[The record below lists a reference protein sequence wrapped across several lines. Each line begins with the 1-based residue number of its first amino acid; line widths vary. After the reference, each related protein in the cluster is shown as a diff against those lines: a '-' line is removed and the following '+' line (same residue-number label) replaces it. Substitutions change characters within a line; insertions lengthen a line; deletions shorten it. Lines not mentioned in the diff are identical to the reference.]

1 MKYINLHKHYF
12 KLFAFVFLAI
22 LFTNCN
28 TKKFYKTNY
37 AHSFIHVGS
46 LVVDDALVN
55 SFLTPYRSHIQKD
68 LSKILAYNPQNLDK
82 NDGKWQNKMT
92 NFYADAILE
101 TATPVYSKQTG
112 NSIDFCLLNYG
123 GIRST
128 IAKGNITTRTAFD
141 IMPFENNA
149 VVLKVSGKVVW
160 DLSNFI
166 VKNKVA
172 HPLSGIEIFVDK
184 NSSTITHI
192 KINNILVEKT
202 KEYYLVTND
211 YLSKGGDNMQFL
223 LNATEN
229 HSLNFK
235 LRNMFI
241 DYFTKIDTLNPS
253 VKPRIIFE

>member
-1 MKYINLHKHYF
+1 MKYKNLPKQYL
-12 KLFAFVFLAI
+12 KLLIFVFLAFLI
-22 LFTNCN
+22 SNCN
-28 TKKFYKTNY
+28 TKKFIKTGY
-37 AHSFIHVGS
+37 SQTTI
-46 LVVDDALVN
+46 VVDSLITKDRTVDN
-55 SFLTPYRSHIQKD
+55 FLAPYKEHITKD
-68 LSKILAYNPQNLDK
+68 LSKILAYNPENLDK
-82 NDGKWQNKMT
+82 NAEKWQNKMT

-101 TATPVYSKQTG
+101 TAAPVFYKQTG
-112 NSIDFCLLNYG
+112 HTIDFCLLNYG
-123 GIRST
+123 GIRAT

-149 VVLKVSGKVVW
+149 VVLKVSGNVVW

-184 NSSTITHI
+184 NSSNISKI
-192 KINNILVEKT
+192 KINNILVEKS
-202 KEYYLVTND
+202 KDYYLVTND
-211 YLSKGGDNMQFL
+211 YLAKGGDNMPFL

-229 HSLNFK
+229 HSLNYK

-241 DYFTKIDTLNPS
+241 AYFTKIDTLNPS